1 MNEIVDLIQI
11 EFFRNSLIA
20 VALTSIIAAIAG
32 TYIVARK
39 MVFISGGITHST
51 FGGIGLA
58 YFLGWNPLLGATL
71 FAILSALGIEWSN
84 QKGNIREDS
93 AIAILWSLGMAVGII
108 FVFLTPGYSPN
119 LMSYLFGS
127 ILTVTSFDLVMMAI
141 LAISISVAFYLFYR
155 PILYTAF
162 DTVHATAAGLPVKTI
177 RYLLI
182 ITVAITIVVSIR
194 VVGVILVLSLFTIPQ
209 ATANIFTKDFKKII
223 ALSMAFGFTGG
234 VVGLFISYYSNIPSG
249 ASIIFALTTQWIIG
263 KIGERLVTS
272 IQKQQR
278 ATMQL

>member
-1 MNEIVDLIQI
+1 MNELINLIQL

-20 VALTSIIAAIAG
+20 VVLTSIIAAIAG

-127 ILTVTSFDLVMMAI
+127 ILTVTTFDLVMMAL
-141 LAISISVAFYLFYR
+141 LALVISILFYLFYR

-162 DTVHATAAGLPVKTI
+162 DSTHATAAGLPVKTI

-182 ITVAITIVVSIR
+182 IVVAITIVVSIR

-209 ATANIFTKDFKKII
+209 ATANIFTKDFKRII
-223 ALSMAFGFTGG
+223 FYSMIFGLTGG
-234 VVGLFISYYSNIPSG
+234 IIGLFISYYTNIPSG
-249 ASIIFALTTQWIIG
+249 ASIIFALTTQWILT
-263 KIGERLVTS
+263 KIGSNFFTS
-272 IQKQQR
+272 NQ
-278 ATMQL
+278 